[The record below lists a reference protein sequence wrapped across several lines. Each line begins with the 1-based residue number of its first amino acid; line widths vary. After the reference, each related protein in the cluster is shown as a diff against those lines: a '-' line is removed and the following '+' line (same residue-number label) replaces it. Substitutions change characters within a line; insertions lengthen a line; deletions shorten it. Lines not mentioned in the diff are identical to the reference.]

1 MYKLILFLLAVVVV
15 MSLQAVQMDREMAV
29 HTLFRAKHA
38 VNRAAHAGAQ
48 QIDKSKLA
56 LGIYAIRE
64 EEAEAEAR
72 RYLQANLMLDE
83 ELVPVSAAF
92 LDSEVE
98 WLVFDIVDEG
108 QAFPYQ
114 YENEDYGFNATLYR
128 PGVVLMV
135 RVEYPCSFALLSPI
149 SWVVKGVAELTV

>member
-1 MYKLILFLLAVVVV
+1 MYKLILFMLAVVVV
-15 MSLQAVQMDREMAV
+15 MSLQAVQLDREMAV

-56 LGIYAIRE
+56 LGVHAIRE
-64 EEAEAEAR
+64 DEAEAAAR

-83 ELVPVSAAF
+83 QLVPLRDAF
-92 LDSEVE
+92 LTSEIE
-98 WLVFDIVDEG
+98 WLVFDVVDEG
-108 QAFPYQ
+108 QSFPYY
-114 YENEDYGFNATLYR
+114 YENEDYGFTTVLYR
-128 PGVVLMV
+128 PGVVMMV
-135 RVEYPCSFALLSPI
+135 RVEYPRSFSLLSPI